1 MQRRQYRNPPIEEAV
16 CEFRFVPGPTW
27 NLTVPGLF
35 YEKVRDSY
43 PGEPQ
48 QQNLIAAE
56 VQASP
61 QPSNPEIT
69 VKQGINKLLFP
80 SIDSKQLIGV
90 GPDVLSI
97 HILRPYR
104 GWDEFR
110 QRIDEAL
117 KAYREVAKPIGVRR
131 IALRYINRIV
141 IPTNQ
146 SVDLSEYFTI
156 SPQVPDGFP
165 GRMTAFLT
173 RVESGYED
181 LPIKL
186 VLTFSDAIAPSMQ
199 AEFILDL
206 EIFQDWMDKPVPLGE
221 VFPHLDELKQ
231 REGQAFEDLITDR
244 ARELFDA
251 E

>member
-35 YEKVRDSY
+35 YERVSNSY

-56 VQASP
+56 VQVNP
-61 QPSNPEIT
+61 QPSSPEIT
-69 VKQGINKLLFP
+69 VKQGVNKLLFP
-80 SIDSKQLIGV
+80 SKDSKRLVGV
-90 GPDVLSI
+90 GPDLLSV
-97 HILRPYR
+97 HILRPYK

-110 QRIDEAL
+110 QRINEAL
-117 KAYREVAKPIGVRR
+117 KAYQEVAKPVGVRR

-141 IPTNQ
+141 IPTDQ
-146 SVDLSEYFTI
+146 SIDLSEYFTI
-156 SPQVPDGFP
+156 SPQMPDGFP
-165 GRMTAFLT
+165 DRMTAFLT

-186 VLTFSDAIAPSMQ
+186 VLTFSDVIAPAEQ

-206 EIFQDWMDKPVPLGE
+206 EIFQDWIHKTALLEE
-221 VFPHLDELKQ
+221 VLPHLDELKQ
-231 REGQAFEDLITDR
+231 RERKAFEDLITDR